1 VTSIHCE
8 IASGGDQIVLVAGGL
23 DINDIA
29 FAARRLKG
37 LTPLFT
43 QSEPKGALLCPL
55 TWPAVV
61 QLSATFGDDF
71 RPGPRLAAW
80 TTEQIRARNS
90 APPITYA
97 PPAPLQP
104 YHWQSEG
111 AAMIASVGRVLITD
125 EPGTGKTVTTILG
138 LVEWQQVYSPFTASG
153 PILVVCP
160 ASVVD
165 PWVEHW
171 NTWAP
176 HLKAVAWRGPK
187 RKGLIGTA
195 DVYVMS
201 YEIATRDAPVAGTK
215 AMHPLTQGMKP
226 AALVVDECFPAGTL
240 VTTPTGYRDI
250 ETLRVGDEVLGV
262 DHETGAPVVTTV
274 RHTFERDTG
283 TELVSVNGI
292 EMTPN
297 HPVWTARGYL
307 QAKDVS
313 ALDFVCSIGLKYHHG
328 NLHTDLRV
336 VRPRVH
342 ETGQSERTAE
352 VLQPGVLGALA
363 NVSPGVRGITR
374 HRQAEGSGV
383 GEPHALA
390 DQPRGSGE
398 VVGVSAQRPKPLPRS
413 GSTGQG
419 SSGSAGEGLLDAERR
434 QRPGS
439 HGAPETA
446 RSAAGLGD
454 GGRRADGSE
463 VALPTRLQDRRGVA
477 GTHDRS
483 RGGRGE
489 PQEQDS
495 QDTGQPEGQPAA
507 IAGVDGAEVL
517 ERRGAGRDGS
527 SGEADHGGRRV
538 YNIETGTGNY
548 VVTSAFDFR
557 GLLVHNCHYIKSPR
571 AKRSQAVRRIAKA
584 VRKRDGAVV
593 GLSGTPITH
602 GPSNLWPI
610 LEALE
615 PLAWPSSERWVARY
629 CEIVPGDYKDDE
641 LGLNRHTEPE
651 FRLTLLGQHRRVA
664 KADVLA
670 DLPPKVYS
678 TRTVHLPTDWRKAYD
693 EFESTML
700 AELPDDGGELSV
712 MDVLTKFNL
721 LTRLASTAADVEIT
735 YGPDIDEVTG
745 EEKRHIHLVLKPP
758 GWKVDAML
766 EVLAERVPDGQKSVV
781 FAPSAQLIRLAGQAA
796 AAEGYRVGYIIGGQS
811 QTERTA
817 NREAFQSGALDA
829 IFVTT
834 GAGGVGLTLTA
845 ASTAVFLQRP
855 WSLVESIQA
864 EDRLH
869 RIGAEHESIEIIDV
883 IAANTIDTR
892 IRAILRERA
901 GVLSDLVQDPRLAAE
916 LLGGNSRAQ
925 PIAS

>member
-1 VTSIHCE
+1 MTNIHCE

-55 TWPAVV
+55 TWPACV

-71 RPGPRLAAW
+71 RPGPNLALW
-80 TTEQIRARNS
+80 ITEQIRARQS

-138 LVEWQQVYSPFTASG
+138 LVEWLTGSAEDPGDFAG
-153 PILVVCP
+153 PVLVVCP

-187 RKGLIGTA
+187 RKDLIGTA

-215 AMHPLTQGMKP
+215 AMNPLTQGMKP
-226 AALVVDECFPAGTL
+226 AALVVDE
-240 VTTPTGYRDI
+240 
-250 ETLRVGDEVLGV
+250 
-262 DHETGAPVVTTV
+262 
-274 RHTFERDTG
+274 
-283 TELVSVNGI
+283 
-292 EMTPN
+292 
-297 HPVWTARGYL
+297 
-307 QAKDVS
+307 
-313 ALDFVCSIGLKYHHG
+313 
-328 NLHTDLRV
+328 
-336 VRPRVH
+336 
-342 ETGQSERTAE
+342 
-352 VLQPGVLGALA
+352 
-363 NVSPGVRGITR
+363 
-374 HRQAEGSGV
+374 
-383 GEPHALA
+383 
-390 DQPRGSGE
+390 
-398 VVGVSAQRPKPLPRS
+398 
-413 GSTGQG
+413 
-419 SSGSAGEGLLDAERR
+419 
-434 QRPGS
+434 
-439 HGAPETA
+439 
-446 RSAAGLGD
+446 
-454 GGRRADGSE
+454 
-463 VALPTRLQDRRGVA
+463 
-477 GTHDRS
+477 
-483 RGGRGE
+483 
-489 PQEQDS
+489 
-495 QDTGQPEGQPAA
+495 
-507 IAGVDGAEVL
+507 
-517 ERRGAGRDGS
+517 
-527 SGEADHGGRRV
+527 
-538 YNIETGTGNY
+538 
-548 VVTSAFDFR
+548 
-557 GLLVHNCHYIKSPR
+557 CHYIKSPR

-629 CEIVPGDYKDDE
+629 CEIVAGDYKDDE

-869 RIGAEHESIEIIDV
+869 RIGAEHESIDIIDV

-901 GVLSDLVQDPRLAAE
+901 GVLSDLVQDPRIAAE

>member
-1 VTSIHCE
+1 MTNIHCE

-55 TWPAVV
+55 TWPACV

-71 RPGPRLAAW
+71 RPGPNLALW
-80 TTEQIRARNS
+80 ITEQIRARQS

-138 LVEWQQVYSPFTASG
+138 LVEWLTGSAEDPGDFAG
-153 PILVVCP
+153 PVLVVCP

-187 RKGLIGTA
+187 RKDLIGTA

-226 AALVVDECFPAGTL
+226 AALVVDE
-240 VTTPTGYRDI
+240 
-250 ETLRVGDEVLGV
+250 
-262 DHETGAPVVTTV
+262 
-274 RHTFERDTG
+274 
-283 TELVSVNGI
+283 
-292 EMTPN
+292 
-297 HPVWTARGYL
+297 
-307 QAKDVS
+307 
-313 ALDFVCSIGLKYHHG
+313 
-328 NLHTDLRV
+328 
-336 VRPRVH
+336 
-342 ETGQSERTAE
+342 
-352 VLQPGVLGALA
+352 
-363 NVSPGVRGITR
+363 
-374 HRQAEGSGV
+374 
-383 GEPHALA
+383 
-390 DQPRGSGE
+390 
-398 VVGVSAQRPKPLPRS
+398 
-413 GSTGQG
+413 
-419 SSGSAGEGLLDAERR
+419 
-434 QRPGS
+434 
-439 HGAPETA
+439 
-446 RSAAGLGD
+446 
-454 GGRRADGSE
+454 
-463 VALPTRLQDRRGVA
+463 
-477 GTHDRS
+477 
-483 RGGRGE
+483 
-489 PQEQDS
+489 
-495 QDTGQPEGQPAA
+495 
-507 IAGVDGAEVL
+507 
-517 ERRGAGRDGS
+517 
-527 SGEADHGGRRV
+527 
-538 YNIETGTGNY
+538 
-548 VVTSAFDFR
+548 
-557 GLLVHNCHYIKSPR
+557 CHYIKSPR

-629 CEIVPGDYKDDE
+629 CEIVAGDYKDDE